1 MFSRMNY
8 ILKDPEEGEN
18 MNKFSMTGG
27 HRGKNKLMPHAGHA
41 HGARFYKEG
50 KDKMV
55 ASLFKKL
62 GRQLLKSR

>member
-8 ILKDPEEGEN
+8 ILKDLKERES

-27 HRGKNKLMPHAGHA
+27 HRGKDKLMLHAGHA

-50 KDKMV
+50 KDKTV
-55 ASLFKKL
+55 ASVFKKL